1 MKVNNVTKWIVINHK
16 ASSLFKVIAG
26 GATTETTAGRRSWK
40 SLIAGSSLQNNCNKE
55 GFNLKVHEP
64 FGELMTDVY
73 VRIGLVANNENDCS
87 SCDSCIGF
95 GVSFKSCFGTHS
107 SITCGNI
114 ALCKDYS
121 HYDIDTSISAFGYI
135 LVQ

>member
-1 MKVNNVTKWIVINHK
+1 MKVNVTKWIVINHK
-16 ASSLFKVIAG
+16 ASSLFKVTAG
-26 GATTETTAGRRSWK
+26 GATTETTAGRSSWK

-55 GFNLKVHEP
+55 GFNLKAHAFFFV
-64 FGELMTDVY
+64 LITDMY
-73 VRIGLVANNENDCS
+73 VRIGLVANNEYDCN

-114 ALCKDYS
+114 ALCKGFS
-121 HYDIDTSISAFGYI
+121 HYDTDTSISAFGYI